1 MGRVIYLTGSPASG
15 KSTLC
20 RCLADTVSG
29 LAVYSYSKL
38 LRDHINR
45 RTASI
50 VEEDTI
56 RRESAAMVTRED
68 VDAVDQW
75 LIQEVHSKRATQHMV
90 VDSHPVTKERYGFR
104 ITTFPLEQLKLLA
117 PDVIVCLYLDLNITK
132 DRISTNAAGRPL
144 PADFELA
151 LHTELQASIAAHY
164 ALILGKPCYLLD
176 SSVGLEELTSEVIR
190 ISEIA

>member
-20 RCLADTVSG
+20 QRLAESVSG
-29 LAVYSYSKL
+29 LGVYSYSKL
-38 LRDHINR
+38 LRDRVNR

-56 RRESAAMVTRED
+56 RRESAALVTRED
-68 VDAVDQW
+68 VDAIDQW
-75 LIQEVHSKRATQHMV
+75 LIEEVRSKRATQHVV
-90 VDSHPVTKERYGFR
+90 VDSHAVTKEQYGFR
-104 ITTFPLEQLKLLA
+104 ITAFSLEQLKLLA
-117 PDVIVCLYLDLNITK
+117 PDVIVCLYLDADITK
-132 DRISTNAAGRPL
+132 SRIVANAAGRPL

-151 LHTELQASIAAHY
+151 LHTELQASLAAHY

-190 ISEIA
+190 IGEID